1 MLRKLAKTESL
12 KQTLQSCFSEEWL
25 RETASTTG
33 LVKRRSKVDIIAFFW
48 TLVLGF
54 GTGTYRSLAELRR
67 SFESSTGVEIV
78 PSTFYDRF
86 TPTLCVFLKKTVARV
101 CETLAEPVTRPSGK
115 LSGFLDLVVADASV
129 ISLHK
134 LLADRFPACRN
145 NTNSTRAAMKLHLVM
160 SVFAASP
167 RMVQLFSER
176 AKELKMLKIGKWVE
190 GRLLLFDLGYYMFS
204 LFERIDRNGGYFVSR
219 AKDNFNPVVTGSNAS
234 CRGRSVEM
242 VGKRLQDVLP
252 MLKRKS
258 FDVEAMLDIK
268 RRPYNGWQTTV
279 QKPFRIVGVLNE
291 ETGAYHIYIT
301 NIPGSQLSPEDVA
314 RTYRARWE
322 VELLFKELKS
332 QYRMHE
338 LPSAKEHIVEA
349 LIYIAIL
356 TMTVSRLLL
365 NAVRERAELSQL
377 RTPVR
382 RWSAAFKNI
391 AMKLLDLL
399 LDPGPL
405 RRRWRE
411 LESFL
416 THEARDPNVKRAR
429 NIPDLAS

>member
-1 MLRKLAKTESL
+1 MAKTESL
-12 KQTLQSCFSEEWL
+12 KATLQSCFSEEWL
-25 RETASTTG
+25 REAASTTG
-33 LVKRRSKVDIIAFFW
+33 LVKRRSKVDIVAFFW

-86 TPTLCVFLKKTVARV
+86 TPTLCLFLKKAVARA
-101 CETLAEPVTRPSGK
+101 CTTLAEPTTRPGGK

-134 LLADRFPACRN
+134 LLADKFPACRN
-145 NTNSTRAAMKLHLVM
+145 NTNITRAALKLHLVM

-176 AKELKMLKIGKWVE
+176 TKELKMFRIGKWVE

-204 LFERIDRNGGYFVSR
+204 LFERIDRNGGYFISR
-219 AKDNFNPVVTGSNAS
+219 AKDNFNPVVTRNNAT
-234 CRGRSVEM
+234 CRGRSVDM
-242 VGKRLQDVLP
+242 VGKRLQDLLHL
-252 MLKRKS
+252 LKRKS
-258 FDVEAMLDIK
+258 FDVEVLLDIK
-268 RRPYNGWQTTV
+268 RRPYKGWQTTV

-301 NIPGSQLSPEDVA
+301 NVSGTQLSPEDVA

-365 NAVRERAELSQL
+365 NAVRARAGLSQL
-377 RTPVR
+377 RTPLR
-382 RWSAAFKNI
+382 RWAATFKNV

-399 LDPGPL
+399 LDHGPL
-405 RRRWRE
+405 HRRWRD
-411 LESFL
+411 LEAFL
-416 THEARDPNVKRAR
+416 THESKDPNVNRAR
-429 NIPDLAS
+429 NILDLAS